1 MEHLSNAFAG
11 AAPVSNSFD
20 CDSLL
25 SDDWQLARTA
35 RVNLLLIH
43 QESSA
48 AGVLDQLLPDL
59 NEPIA
64 RWRPGQ
70 RLVLPSIHLAG
81 TIVLQDVGALCA
93 DEQRQLLDW
102 LEESGGRTQ
111 VVSTT
116 AESLLARVNEGS
128 FLDTLYYRLNT
139 VCVESSHA
147 C

>member
-1 MEHLSNAFAG
+1 MEHVSNAFAG

-35 RVNLLLIH
+35 RVNLLLIY
-43 QESSA
+43 QQST
-48 AGVLDQLLPDL
+48 AGLLDQLLPDL

-70 RLVLPSIHLAG
+70 QLVLPSIHLAG
-81 TIVLQDVGALCA
+81 TIVLQDVGGLCP
-93 DEQRQLLDW
+93 DEQRRLLDW
-102 LEESGGRTQ
+102 LEESEGRTQ
-111 VVSTT
+111 IVSTT
-116 AESLLARVNEGS
+116 AESLLARVNEGT

-139 VCVESSHA
+139 VCVETSHA
-147 C
+147 N

>member
-1 MEHLSNAFAG
+1 MEQASNAFVG
-11 AAPVSNSFD
+11 AAPVSGTFD

-25 SDDWQLARTA
+25 SDDWQLVRTA

-48 AGVLDQLLPDL
+48 AGLLDQLLPDL

-81 TIVLQDVGALCA
+81 TIVLQDVGALCP
-93 DEQRQLLDW
+93 DEQRRLLDW

-116 AESLLARVNEGS
+116 AESLLARVNEGT
-128 FLDTLYYRLNT
+128 FIDTLYYRLNT
-139 VCVESSHA
+139 VCVETNHA
-147 C
+147 Y